1 MSTLYNNPQ
10 HQDQDLESNSTNN
23 NEEGH
28 TSSDGPQYNEDP
40 EKNDAHASENKQ
52 TTQVIDVP
60 DGGYGWFVVFA
71 VFCFNIATWA
81 SNSAFSIYLAHYLK
95 TQQFAHAS
103 KLDYA
108 AIGGIAFGCGLFL
121 APIIIY
127 YIKLTGP
134 RICILTGC
142 VFQFVGIMLAAFSK
156 KIWQLYLTQG
166 LLISFGLAFVC
177 IPANSL
183 LPQWFRKKRSLAQSL
198 SASGSGAGGVM
209 FNLAM
214 QRIIEV
220 KNVKW
225 ALIVQA
231 IICAFV
237 TILGCLLTRTRD
249 QHVKPVIQVFD
260 LELFT
265 KFGYWVVAFWIA
277 TTLLGYVVLLYN
289 LADFTISLGYSSSQ
303 GAIVSCMISVGVF
316 FGRPTI
322 GFLSDKF
329 GAVSVGI
336 VAHFLV
342 ALFCF
347 AMWIPIRNYASAIA
361 FAIIQGSLMGTIWA
375 VLGTIVSRVVGLK
388 KLGVSLG
395 MIWIVVGLFGT
406 VSPLIGIQL
415 RAAAPQGEDYSPIQY
430 QHPAI
435 WCGCC
440 YFAAA
445 VSLWVLRAYLIAR
458 DEIAEEMNS
467 HMDNGELHIYVPF
480 KSGVSKLFALSK
492 TRKV

>member
-1 MSTLYNNPQ
+1 MLFSDNNQ
-10 HQDQDLESNSTNN
+10 KDQDPEKRSV
-23 NEEGH
+23 NETQLDQG
-28 TSSDGPQYNEDP
+28 SSDNMNNQEDP
-40 EKNDAHASENKQ
+40 EKLETQPQ
-52 TTQVIDVP
+52 TNIIDVP
-60 DGGYGWFVVFA
+60 DGGYGWFVVLA
-71 VFCFNIATWA
+71 VFCFNVATWA
-81 SNSAFSIYLAHYLK
+81 SNSAFSIYLAHYLQY
-95 TQQFAHAS
+95 QQFANAS
-103 KLDYA
+103 KIDYA

-142 VFQFVGIMLAAFSK
+142 AFQFCGIMLAAFSK

-177 IPANSL
+177 IPANTL
-183 LPQWFRKKRSLAQSL
+183 LPQWFREKRSLAQSL

-209 FNLAM
+209 FNLAL

-220 KNVKW
+220 KDVKW

-231 IICAFV
+231 IICAVV
-237 TILGCLLTRTRD
+237 TIFGCLLTRTRD
-249 QHVKPVIQVFD
+249 QHVKPTLEVFD
-260 LELFT
+260 ITLLK
-265 KFGYWVVAFWIA
+265 KFGFWIVSFWIA

-289 LADFTISLGYSSSQ
+289 LADFTKSLGYSGSQ

-316 FGRPTI
+316 FGRPTV
-322 GFLSDKF
+322 GYFSDKF
-329 GAVSVGI
+329 GAISVAI

-375 VLGTIVSRVVGLK
+375 VLGTVVSRVVGLK
-388 KLGVSLG
+388 KLSVTLG
-395 MIWIVVGLFGT
+395 MIWVIVGIFGT

-415 RAAAPQGEDYSPIQY
+415 RAAPPNGQEYSPIQY

-445 VSLWVLRAYLIAR
+445 MSLWVLRAHLIAR
-458 DEIAEEMNS
+458 DEIAEDMNT
-467 HMDNGELHIYVPF
+467 HMDNGELHIEVPF
-480 KSGVSKLFALSK
+480 KKGVSKMFALSK

>member
-1 MSTLYNNPQ
+1 MSNNI
-10 HQDQDLESNSTNN
+10 LSNLH
-23 NEEGH
+23 EGEI
-28 TSSDGPQYNEDP
+28 NDP
-40 EKNDAHASENKQ
+40 EKGSIDDHEIDQ
-52 TTQVIDVP
+52 GTQGTQESQVPGNAATEKEPEPFTHVIEVP

-81 SNSAFSIYLAHYLK
+81 SNSAFAIYLAHYLE
-95 TQQFAHAS
+95 TNQFENAN

-121 APIIIY
+121 APVIIY
-127 YIKLTGP
+127 YMNLTGP
-134 RICILTGC
+134 RICIMTGGI
-142 VFQFVGIMLAAFSK
+142 FQFAGIMLAAFSK

-177 IPANSL
+177 IPANQL

-214 QRIIEV
+214 ARLIEV
-220 KNVKW
+220 KDVKW

-231 IICAFV
+231 IICASV
-237 TILGCLLTRTRD
+237 TAIGCILTRTRD
-249 QHVKPVIQVFD
+249 EHVKPTVQVFD
-260 LELFT
+260 FT
-265 KFGYWVVAFWIA
+265 MLKKFGFWALILWIA
-277 TTLLGYVVLLYN
+277 TTLFGYVVLLYN
-289 LADFTISLGYSSSQ
+289 LADFTRSLGYSANQ

-316 FGRPTI
+316 FGRPTV
-322 GFLSDKF
+322 GALSDLL
-329 GAVSVGI
+329 GTVSVAI
-336 VAHFLV
+336 VAHLLV
-342 ALFCF
+342 AIFCF

-361 FAIIQGSLMGTIWA
+361 FAIIVGSLMGTIWA
-375 VLGTIVSRVVGLK
+375 VLGSIVARVVGLK
-388 KLGVSLG
+388 KLSVTLG
-395 MIWIVVGLFGT
+395 MVWVVVGIFGT

-415 RAAAPQGEDYSPIQY
+415 RAAAPDGSDYSPLQY

-445 VSLWVLRAYLIAR
+445 MCLWSLRAYLIAR
-458 DEIAEEMNS
+458 DEIAEEMNT
-467 HMDNGELHIYVPF
+467 HMDNGELHIHVPF
-480 KSGVSKLFALSK
+480 KNGVSKLFVLSK
-492 TRKV
+492 LRKV